1 MNKRQFWID
10 QIESLWLEKNIIWL
24 KGVRRSGKT
33 TVCKSLKNVEYFDCE
48 LPRVRLLLED
58 PEVFF
63 QNTQS
68 NRIILDEIHRLK
80 NPSEVLKIAADH
92 FSNLKIIATGSST
105 LGAHKKFKDSLTDRK
120 RELWLTPINF
130 KDFKA
135 FDHLELEDRLFKG
148 GFPAVCNQSKFDEN
162 YFSDWIDSY
171 WAKDIQEQ
179 FSIRKRDSF
188 IKFFELLCLQ
198 SGGMFEAKSFSSPCA
213 VSHNT
218 INSFLDVLELTC
230 IAIKLRPFFKNKSK
244 EIISAPKVY
253 FFDTGF
259 ISYFSGAQKMIPE
272 QSGNFF
278 EHFVL
283 NEFISQ
289 LKVSEIYYWRDK
301 AQHEVDFIIK
311 KRGKSPVA
319 VEVKY
324 SYKNFDVKNIKRF
337 RKIHTE
343 GLNYV
348 VSQDVVKPFTKKYDE
363 TEVRFINVSNLDQI

>member
-33 TVCKSLKNVEYFDCE
+33 TVCKS
-48 LPRVRLLLED
+48 
-58 PEVFF
+58 
-63 QNTQS
+63 
-68 NRIILDEIHRLK
+68 
-80 NPSEVLKIAADH
+80 
-92 FSNLKIIATGSST
+92 
-105 LGAHKKFKDSLTDRK
+105 HKKFKDSLTDRK
-120 RELWLTPINF
+120 REQWLTPINV

-198 SGGMFEAKSFSSPCA
+198 SGSMFEAKLFSSPCA

-218 INSFLDVLELTC
+218 INSFLDVLELTR

-259 ISYFSGAQKMIPE
+259 ISYFSGAQKMISE
-272 QSGNFF
+272 QLGNFF

-283 NEFISQ
+283 NEFISL
-289 LKVSEIYYWRDK
+289 LK
-301 AQHEVDFIIK
+301 
-311 KRGKSPVA
+311 
-319 VEVKY
+319 VKY
-324 SYKNFDVKNIKRF
+324 S
-337 RKIHTE
+337 
-343 GLNYV
+343 
-348 VSQDVVKPFTKKYDE
+348 
-363 TEVRFINVSNLDQI
+363 